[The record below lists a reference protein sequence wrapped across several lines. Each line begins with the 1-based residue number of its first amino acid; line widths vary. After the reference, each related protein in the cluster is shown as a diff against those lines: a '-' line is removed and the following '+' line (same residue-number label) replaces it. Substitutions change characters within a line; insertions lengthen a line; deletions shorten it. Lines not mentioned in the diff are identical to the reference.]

1 MSQGAGQQPA
11 ARNVPAG
18 TPDDW
23 ESHWSQYGDSNA
35 LNPAQVYRRRLIE
48 CALGLDGAPR
58 PVRLVEL
65 GCGHGDLARELT
77 RAHPHVQFLGLDGAA
92 TAVSIARSKVPGGA
106 FVQADLTQ
114 PEQLPEQY
122 RGFASHGVC
131 SEVLE
136 HVDDP
141 VALLRGAR
149 ALLAPGCRLV
159 ITVPAGPISAFDRH
173 IGHRQ
178 HFTRD
183 GLAALIRG
191 AGLELVQLDG
201 AGFPFFNAYRLAV
214 VARGERL
221 IQDAGPGVSTEL
233 PLSARAAI
241 WAFSTLFR
249 FNRDHGRHGWQLL
262 AVAREPGAP
271 P

>member
-1 MSQGAGQQPA
+1 VPA
-11 ARNVPAG
+11 AQ
-18 TPDDW
+18 PDDW

-35 LNPAQVYRRRLIE
+35 RNPAQVYRRRLIE
-48 CALGLDGAPR
+48 RALGFAAAPR

-65 GCGHGDLARELT
+65 GCGHGDLASELT
-77 RAHPHVQFLGLDGAA
+77 RAHPHVEFLGLDGSA
-92 TAVSIARSKVPGGA
+92 TGVTIARSKVPAGV

-114 PEQLPEQY
+114 PAQLPEQY
-122 RGFASHGVC
+122 RRFASHAVC

-159 ITVPAGPISAFDRH
+159 ITVPAGPVSAFDRY
-173 IGHRQ
+173 IGHRK
-178 HFTRD
+178 HFTREE
-183 GLAALIRG
+183 LSALIVA
-191 AGLELVQLDG
+191 AGLELVQVDA

-221 IQDAGPGVSTEL
+221 IQDAGPASSGEL

-249 FNRDHGRHGWQLL
+249 FNRDHGRRGWQLV
-262 AVAREPGAP
+262 AIAREPGASV
-271 P
+271 

>member
-1 MSQGAGQQPA
+1 MSPA
-11 ARNVPAG
+11 TDAS
-18 TPDDW
+18 PDDW

-35 LNPAQVYRRRLIE
+35 RNPAQVYRRQLIE
-48 CALGLDGAPR
+48 RALALDVAPQ

-77 RAHPHVQFLGLDGAA
+77 RAHPQVQFLGLDGAA
-92 TAVSIARSKVPGGA
+92 TAIAIAQGKVPRGA
-106 FVQADLTQ
+106 FVQADLTR
-114 PEQLPEQY
+114 PEQLPEQF
-122 RGFASHGVC
+122 RGFASHAVC

-159 ITVPAGPISAFDRH
+159 ITVPAGPVSAFDRY
-173 IGHRQ
+173 IGHRK
-178 HFTRD
+178 HFTSD
-183 GLAALIRG
+183 ELAGLIRA
-191 AGLELVQLDG
+191 AGLELVQVDA

-214 VARGERL
+214 VARGKRL
-221 IQDAGPGVSTEL
+221 IQDAGPATSGEL

-249 FNRDHGRHGWQLL
+249 FNRDQGRHGWQLL
-262 AVAREPGAP
+262 ATAREPGGGV
-271 P
+271 